1 MNKNFSLAGLMRV
14 RALQEERAAAELA
27 HANHLR
33 HLADVERETAE
44 QILAAQ
50 AFPESE
56 ENEELESGIFT
67 LEDDVQT
74 WKAVVAARASATAML
89 RESTQALAMA
99 KTSADAAANEWAH
112 AKMRAAMIEKL
123 KSRHDQAV
131 EAQELRDEQV
141 VLDEA
146 ALRRSLEVKP

>member
-1 MNKNFSLAGLMRV
+1 MSKKFPLAGLMRV
-14 RALQEERAAAELA
+14 RALQEERAAAQLA
-27 HANHLR
+27 HANYVK
-33 HLADVERETAE
+33 HLAE
-44 QILAAQ
+44 QDAMAARQRLAAQ
-50 AFPESE
+50 EFPEDDDS
-56 ENEELESGIFT
+56 EELEPGIFV

-99 KTSADAAANEWAH
+99 ASSADAAADEWAH

-123 KSRHDQAV
+123 KARHQSAV
-131 EAQELRDEQV
+131 EAQELRDEQI